1 MTYAPR
7 CTLRR
12 KEPSKMLNRIKALR
26 ITAAYKEAKEKALTG
41 STQSRNG
48 TYEALETTH
57 LANRRAG

>member
-1 MTYAPR
+1 
-7 CTLRR
+7 
-12 KEPSKMLNRIKALR
+12 MLNRIKALR

-57 LANRRAG
+57 LANRRAGWTIVQKMDKEKHS